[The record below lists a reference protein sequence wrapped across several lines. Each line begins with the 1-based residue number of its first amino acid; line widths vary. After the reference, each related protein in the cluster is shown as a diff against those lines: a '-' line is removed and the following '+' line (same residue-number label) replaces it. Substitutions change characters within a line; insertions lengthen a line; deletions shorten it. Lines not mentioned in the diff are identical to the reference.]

1 MPTTDSIV
9 RPSLLLKST
18 LAAGKKANVD
28 SEGKAGQK
36 TDSSILLRPKK
47 QKKFQLT
54 DFKFAEEGYFKG
66 NKFFKLERGNNH
78 ADGVS
83 GVLAPYAISN
93 DNVIAA
99 MLLGCF
105 VMAMVAFSLS
115 RNFIERQIK
124 SFFRVSRSKESAIET
139 NEEMRFQTILIAQTS
154 LLGSI
159 LYYLFAR
166 DLGGGRL
173 SNDTQLGAIGCFF
186 GVFVAYFL
194 FKYLVYGFVNWVFFD
209 RKNNGRWR
217 RTQVFLSSLEGVLLF
232 PIVLLLVYFSLSLHA
247 ALIYTLIVMLCVKML
262 AFYKSYS
269 IFFKRMGASLQIIL
283 YFCALELM
291 PLMVLWGVLFITD
304 NYLIINF

>member
-1 MPTTDSIV
+1 
-9 RPSLLLKST
+9 
-18 LAAGKKANVD
+18 
-28 SEGKAGQK
+28 
-36 TDSSILLRPKK
+36 
-47 QKKFQLT
+47 
-54 DFKFAEEGYFKG
+54 
-66 NKFFKLERGNNH
+66 
-78 ADGVS
+78 
-83 GVLAPYAISN
+83 
-93 DNVIAA
+93 
-99 MLLGCF
+99 
-105 VMAMVAFSLS
+105 
-115 RNFIERQIK
+115 
-124 SFFRVSRSKESAIET
+124 
-139 NEEMRFQTILIAQTS
+139 MRFQTILIAQTS

-166 DLGGGRL
+166 DFGGGRL

-186 GVFVAYFL
+186 GVFVVYFL

-209 RKNNGRWR
+209 RKNNGQWR

-247 ALIYTLIVMLCVKML
+247 ALIYTLIVMLCIKML

>member
-209 RKNNGRWR
+209 RKNNGQWR

-262 AFYKSYS
+262 AF
-269 IFFKRMGASLQIIL
+269 L
-283 YFCALELM
+283 
-291 PLMVLWGVLFITD
+291 
-304 NYLIINF
+304 